1 MPIKVV
7 CFTKT
12 DGVTQERVIL
22 EKATS
27 PANMIAVADRFLTL
41 HREHG
46 IANGEQFVGLSCYLD
61 DKLIQTRL
69 LIECASTAFH
79 LLRQRMFGDCG
90 FTIYKHEPD
99 VKQFMQMIMAGA
111 QPTYFAPPFWTGKL
125 RKSSPPKSG
134 AKAGKGDDAD
144 ESSDEAILTA
154 ISKQTKV
161 AVEEPAPAVVAPV
174 ETVQPKGPRKMS
186 AGNLGALGQVG
197 GKTA

>member
-7 CFTKT
+7 CITKT

-27 PANMIAVADRFLTL
+27 PANLIAVADRFLPL

-46 IANGEQFVGLSCYLD
+46 IANGEQFVGLSCFLD

-69 LIECASTAFH
+69 LIEYASTAFH

-90 FTIYKHEPD
+90 FTVFKHEAD
-99 VKQFMQMIMAGA
+99 VKQFIQMIMAGA
-111 QPTYFAPPFWTGKL
+111 QPTYLAPPFWTGKL
-125 RKSSPPKSG
+125 RKSAPPKSG
-134 AKAGKGDDAD
+134 AKAGKGDDVDDAG
-144 ESSDEAILTA
+144 DEAILAA

-161 AVEEPAPAVVAPV
+161 APEEQAPAAPAPV
-174 ETVQPKGPRKMS
+174 ETPQPKAPRKMS
-186 AGNLGALGQVG
+186 AGNLGALGQLNTVS
-197 GKTA
+197 